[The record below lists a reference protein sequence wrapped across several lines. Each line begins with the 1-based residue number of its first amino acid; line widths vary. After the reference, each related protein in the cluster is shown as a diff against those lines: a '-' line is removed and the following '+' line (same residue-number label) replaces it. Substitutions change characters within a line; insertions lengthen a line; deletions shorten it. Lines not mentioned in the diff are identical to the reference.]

1 MTIKYLKK
9 ATKTASTDDTKT
21 KEIVQNLLKELEKSK
36 EEGCKELT
44 KKFDKY
50 DGEIIVSKEKIEEIK
65 KKLDQKTK
73 DDIRFSYDRVKKFAE
88 AQLKNY
94 GQDFEVELSN
104 GLYAGQKLVPVNT
117 AGCYIPGGRY
127 AHIASAVMSV
137 TTAKVAG
144 VKNIIACSP
153 PKENI
158 GAHPSIIYTADL
170 CGADVILNLGGVPAI
185 AAMTYGLFG
194 NAPADILVGPGNQF
208 VAEAKRILFGKVG
221 IDLFAGPTEIGII
234 ADETADPEIVAVDL
248 VGQAE
253 HGYNSPAWLYTTS
266 QKLAD
271 TVMKRVPEL
280 IDELPEV
287 PRLSAEA
294 AWRDY
299 GEVILCD
306 TNEEMVKVSD
316 DYAPEHLEL
325 QTKNL
330 KWFAMPAVAGMALD
344 LGGIQYTAAPSN
356 GFYMGTE
363 IGSLNLSDKRR
374 YNILPMVAKMM
385 ELDVSEERT
394 LWRDKALVEVNIAVL
409 YSFKKQGV
417 RMLDHHALSEFFMR
431 FNEEE
436 EKMVVDQ
443 PTEHRQESI
452 VHTVSDTVM
461 ESCAPL
467 MQLMV
472 TLVVRIWPLE
482 YWSPPVMSLCCR
494 GQWMMWRVHREES
507 GGKKRGEKRKTNASS
522 VFRFPT
528 CLFQEMRKIDTRCPQ
543 IATLCGLNDHKAS
556 LTSRLVLCC
565 CCSTQTLQTPQRL
578 LLPFPATC
586 SFWIAPPR
594 LSHALVLW
602 RNFVFQRTIS
612 AT

>member
-50 DGEIIVSKEKIEEIK
+50 DGEIIVSKEKIEDIK

-271 TVMKRVPEL
+271 AVMKRVPEL
-280 IDELPEV
+280 IDQLPEV

-330 KWFAMPAVAGMALD
+330 KWFHEKLKN
-344 LGGIQYTAAPSN
+344 Y
-356 GFYMGTE
+356 
-363 IGSLNLSDKRR
+363 GSLFIGEETTVAYGDKCSGT
-374 YNILPMVAKMM
+374 NHILPTKGAGKYTGGLFVGKFIK
-385 ELDVSEERT
+385 T
-394 LWRDKALVEVNIAVL
+394 L
-409 YSFKKQGV
+409 S
-417 RMLDHHALSEFFMR
+417 
-431 FNEEE
+431 
-436 EKMVVDQ
+436 
-443 PTEHRQESI
+443 
-452 VHTVSDTVM
+452 
-461 ESCAPL
+461 
-467 MQLMV
+467 
-472 TLVVRIWPLE
+472 
-482 YWSPPVMSLCCR
+482 
-494 GQWMMWRVHREES
+494 
-507 GGKKRGEKRKTNASS
+507 
-522 VFRFPT
+522 
-528 CLFQEMRKIDTRCPQ
+528 
-543 IATLCGLNDHKAS
+543 
-556 LTSRLVLCC
+556 
-565 CCSTQTLQTPQRL
+565 
-578 LLPFPATC
+578 
-586 SFWIAPPR
+586 
-594 LSHALVLW
+594 
-602 RNFVFQRTIS
+602 FQRMTKESTKEVGAAAARIS
-612 AT
+612 RYEGMEAHARTGDVRLRKYGYSN

>member
-50 DGEIIVSKEKIEEIK
+50 DGEIIVSREKIEEIK

-73 DDIRFSYDRVKKFAE
+73 DDIKFSYDRVKKFAE

-185 AAMTYGLFG
+185 AAMTFGLFG

-266 QKLAD
+266 SKLAD
-271 TVMKRVPEL
+271 AVMKRVPEL
-280 IDELPEV
+280 IEELPEV

-330 KWFAMPAVAGMALD
+330 KWFHERLKN
-344 LGGIQYTAAPSN
+344 Y
-356 GFYMGTE
+356 
-363 IGSLNLSDKRR
+363 GSLFIGEETTVAYGDKCSGT
-374 YNILPMVAKMM
+374 NHILPTKGAGKYTGGLFVGKFIK
-385 ELDVSEERT
+385 T
-394 LWRDKALVEVNIAVL
+394 L
-409 YSFKKQGV
+409 S
-417 RMLDHHALSEFFMR
+417 
-431 FNEEE
+431 
-436 EKMVVDQ
+436 
-443 PTEHRQESI
+443 
-452 VHTVSDTVM
+452 
-461 ESCAPL
+461 
-467 MQLMV
+467 
-472 TLVVRIWPLE
+472 
-482 YWSPPVMSLCCR
+482 
-494 GQWMMWRVHREES
+494 
-507 GGKKRGEKRKTNASS
+507 
-522 VFRFPT
+522 
-528 CLFQEMRKIDTRCPQ
+528 
-543 IATLCGLNDHKAS
+543 
-556 LTSRLVLCC
+556 
-565 CCSTQTLQTPQRL
+565 
-578 LLPFPATC
+578 
-586 SFWIAPPR
+586 
-594 LSHALVLW
+594 
-602 RNFVFQRTIS
+602 FQRMTKQSTKEVGAAAARIS
-612 AT
+612 RYEGMEAHARTGDARLRKYGYSEK